1 MEDNEDLY
9 AKLTRLLTTDSEL
22 NTLVQQLL
30 EQYKGSLARNKI
42 NASGNLSNTTQA
54 YSKVEGSSLGKY
66 EYQVIFDLADYWFYV
81 ENGRRPGKRPPISAI
96 EQWLADKGVQPHP
109 RANGNIP
116 STKQLAFAISNKIA
130 REGTQ
135 YYQMGGTQVLH
146 DAINEQSPVLDA
158 IVDRIGVL
166 LDKEITSA
174 LDTF

>member
-1 MEDNEDLY
+1 M
-9 AKLTRLLTTDSEL
+9 
-22 NTLVQQLL
+22 
-30 EQYKGSLARNKI
+30 
-42 NASGNLSNTTQA
+42 
-54 YSKVEGSSLGKY
+54 
-66 EYQVIFDLADYWFYV
+66 

-96 EQWLADKGVQPHP
+96 EQWIADKGVQPHP
-109 RANGNIP
+109 RANGSIP

>member
-9 AKLTRLLTTDSEL
+9 AKLTRLLTSDSEL

-42 NASGNLSNTTQA
+42 NASGNLSETA
-54 YSKVEGSSLGKY
+54 KAFGKVEGSSLNKY
-66 EYQVIFDLADYWFYV
+66 EYQIIFDLADYWYYV

-96 EQWLADKGVQPHP
+96 EQWIQDKGIAPHP
-109 RANGNIP
+109 RANGSIP

-130 REGTQ
+130 IEGTQ

-166 LDKEITSA
+166 LDKEVASA